1 MATNRAKTLT
11 DFVRRQ
17 VNLPASLF
25 TVSSTAEDWDGLVNF
40 IKNSNLEHKS
50 EILAIA
56 SDTSLAPD
64 AREARIKQK
73 YADEYKFML
82 SNWYPALRHSDY
94 HITYKV
100 KPFDVE
106 TAKQVI
112 KTQPQLLSEEEMFM
126 VAQTYEPGS
135 KDFNDVMQTAI
146 RLFPNNATANL
157 NTAIVLLNEG
167 KADDA
172 KPYLDKAG
180 NSKEAQQ
187 ARQAYEELKK

>member
-1 MATNRAKTLT
+1 M
-11 DFVRRQ
+11 
-17 VNLPASLF
+17 
-25 TVSSTAEDWDGLVNF
+25 
-40 IKNSNLEHKS
+40 
-50 EILAIA
+50 
-56 SDTSLAPD
+56 
-64 AREARIKQK
+64 
-73 YADEYKFML
+73 
-82 SNWYPALRHSDY
+82 
-94 HITYKV
+94 